1 MAVVSDEPAEPT
13 IQVVRGNP
21 TEEELAAVLTVLT
34 AASKAAKPVPQERS
48 DHGWAAYWRSVR
60 TPLRPGPGVWRA
72 SGRPE

>member
-1 MAVVSDEPAEPT
+1 MSNEPT
-13 IQVVRGNP
+13 EPIIQVVHGNP

-34 AASKAAKPVPQERS
+34 AASKAAKPTSPKPS

>member
-1 MAVVSDEPAEPT
+1 MSQEPHEPT

-21 TEEELAAVLTVLT
+21 TEEELAAVLAALT
-34 AASKAAKPVPQERS
+34 AASKVAKPVSAKRA
-48 DHGWAAYWRSVR
+48 DHGWAAYWRTVR

>member
-1 MAVVSDEPAEPT
+1 VTEIEPT

-21 TEEELAAVLTVLT
+21 TEEELAAVLAALT
-34 AASKAAKPVPQERS
+34 SVSKAARPVPSKRS
-48 DHGWAAYWRSVR
+48 DHGWAAYWRTVR